1 MTSPEIREFTVK
13 IPRERGERLKR
24 KPRDTRLPGQEIV
37 PGAGTRYGP
46 EYNWTDDLYEKW
58 TDGFDWYFVQDKINE
73 PSHYIGEFEAVQI
86 HFRHSR
92 SKTANAIPLLLI
104 HWWPAVFY
112 EFSRVWGP
120 MLHPVNENEQALHVV
135 VPSVPGFC
143 CSNWPPKAGWTLQD
157 TVRLFD
163 SVMKKL
169 GYNEYMVQCGGT
181 RHFVG
186 RELGMR
192 CTPSCKLI
200 HFNFI
205 PSEMPNN
212 AKSWT
217 EREHA
222 IAERKEDRYEN
233 HLGYAVCMRTRPH
246 TIRIGLHDKIL
257 IMPSTRC
264 FSENLPNE
272 EFVEFTTDFCSSS
285 LKVRFGYSS
294 FLGDTEHS
302 SKRMVEMTGKVVYHQ
317 EHDNG
322 GHFAALECPGELV
335 QDVRELAAQELE
347 EVAYII
353 D

>member
-1 MTSPEIREFTVK
+1 MMTT
-13 IPRERGERLKR
+13 L
-24 KPRDTRLPGQEIV
+24 RDIQIV
-37 PGAGTRYGP
+37 GYHDIVTGLSTTGP

-58 TDGFDWYFVQDKINE
+58 TDDFDWYFVQDKINE

-222 IAERKEDRYEN
+222 IAERKEDR
-233 HLGYAVCMRTRPH
+233 
-246 TIRIGLHDKIL
+246 IGLHDKIL

-302 SKRMVEMTGKVVYHQ
+302 SKRMVEMTGKVVYYQGSTPPPPPPPPFYLFHYELVRLMRGL